1 MANTSKKALAQMSSA
16 KVEVRKLHEQHTRAG
31 GE

>member
-1 MANTSKKALAQMSSA
+1 MANTSKKALAQMSGA
-16 KVEVRKLHEQHTRAG
+16 KVEVMRLHEQHTRPG